1 VEYQWLQYLE
11 EEATAAAD
19 QDCVCG
25 SALVADGD
33 AGGSMSCVES
43 VVATASITESNIA
56 ESSIADSSTAKS
68 SIAGSS
74 AAKPS
79 IAEPSTAAEA
89 SAAVAAPPPS
99 GVEEPPPS
107 GVGEQLER
115 LSSSCG
121 TATAAAAATAATAT
135 IATDTTATAAAAAT
149 EGANTAA
156 ATEGATAAAAAAS
169 AAAAAAAKQPAKEP
183 HIPCLK
189 PEITP
194 YLLNTLFGEHQL
206 AVMKLLEGPP
216 SLTKDV
222 LVVEFLIAGSR
233 AALVFAETTGTLV
246 PVFNRCADSIPMGA
260 VVTMHDNSMWR
271 VKSGILFCSDLS
283 AGVCALHCACILY
296 QSYPTSYPTTPYHP
310 PTIPCVGLEGSLI
323 IYAPAFG
330 LRMVPGYKV
339 KSWQSWAAFSAV
351 KSNRPVANELT
362 RVAQGSGSSA
372 SKLFQEVINCKT
384 LPLLFTAASAS
395 GSAASSST
403 ATATATAPAVTAASA
418 SGSAAFS
425 STPTTTAPVA
435 DTSWADGLDID
446 WAGLGDLFGEEGAEE
461 AEEEAEEEEAEEAEE
476 EEDFGLSSSLIVNKG
491 NYSENNL
498 FGWLVGSSRFVQIC
512 LVGWF
517 GWLVWLVGWFGGW
530 FGWFGGCRP
539 SLE

>member
-1 VEYQWLQYLE
+1 MRGSTSRPKRAPPQQKTPPPPYLSGVEYQWQEYQE
-11 EEATAAAD
+11 EEAAKAAAD
-19 QDCVCG
+19 QDCVRG

-121 TATAAAAATAATAT
+121 TATAAAAATATATAT
-135 IATDTTATAAAAAT
+135 IATATA
-149 EGANTAA
+149 
-156 ATEGATAAAAAAS
+156 
-169 AAAAAAAKQPAKEP
+169 EP
-183 HIPCLK
+183 PPPP

-194 YLLNTLFGEHQL
+194 YLLNTLFGEHQR

-222 LVVEFLIAGSR
+222 LVVEFLVAGSR
-233 AALVFAETTGTLV
+233 AALIFAKTTGTLV

-310 PTIPCVGLEGSLI
+310 LPS
-323 IYAPAFG
+323 
-330 LRMVPGYKV
+330 
-339 KSWQSWAAFSAV
+339 
-351 KSNRPVANELT
+351 PV
-362 RVAQGSGSSA
+362 
-372 SKLFQEVINCKT
+372 
-384 LPLLFTAASAS
+384 
-395 GSAASSST
+395 
-403 ATATATAPAVTAASA
+403 
-418 SGSAAFS
+418 
-425 STPTTTAPVA
+425 
-435 DTSWADGLDID
+435 
-446 WAGLGDLFGEEGAEE
+446 
-461 AEEEAEEEEAEEAEE
+461 
-476 EEDFGLSSSLIVNKG
+476 
-491 NYSENNL
+491 
-498 FGWLVGSSRFVQIC
+498 
-512 LVGWF
+512 
-517 GWLVWLVGWFGGW
+517 
-530 FGWFGGCRP
+530 
-539 SLE
+539 